1 MRDAGKLPGV
11 HGAVNRRGGADRSAA
26 AGDGRPLAFARTPHP
41 MRPASALLLSISAA
55 CAAAACARAARAE
68 AATPVVAAASGETRS
83 AQGERPLA
91 AVASQ
96 RVVVMPVQSV
106 RGDTLGWLRAMSA
119 DYRETLD
126 DEIAFAIGERV
137 PGRGWVFGPAVV
149 RNAARNQPHAG
160 EPRGLSVPLLEKARR
175 TPEDPVAEP
184 LASQLRTL
192 VALGGGRFAL
202 VPVEAR
208 FEPAAAGATSGA
220 RLALDLAL
228 VDARTARLLWSGTVR
243 GDAASTF
250 SPALAAGVA
259 ARVADLIA
267 AR

>member
-1 MRDAGKLPGV
+1 
-11 HGAVNRRGGADRSAA
+11 
-26 AGDGRPLAFARTPHP
+26 
-41 MRPASALLLSISAA
+41 MRPAPALLLSIAAA
-55 CAAAACARAARAE
+55 CAAAACARASRAE
-68 AATPVVAAASGETRS
+68 AAARPVAEAGDARAT
-83 AQGERPLA
+83 QGDRPLA

-96 RVVVMPVQSV
+96 RVVVMPVQTIRADSA
-106 RGDTLGWLRAMSA
+106 GWLRAMSA

-126 DEIAFAIGERV
+126 DELAYAIGERV

-149 RNAARNQPHAG
+149 RSAARNQPHAG
-160 EPRGLSVPLLEKARR
+160 EPRGLAVPVLEKARR
-175 TPEDPVAEP
+175 TPEDPIAEP

-208 FEPAAAGATSGA
+208 FEPAAAGATAGA